1 MIQKKLIIGLV
12 GEIASGK
19 GTVVDYLVNK
29 HNASQH
35 KFSTSLRDLLQRLY
49 LDVNRQNMQ
58 NISTVLREHFSQDLL
73 AKVIAED
80 VANDNNQFI
89 IIDGVRRFSDIT
101 YLKKLPEF
109 KLVYVKT
116 DIKKR
121 YERIIE
127 RQENTDDQFKTF
139 EQFQKDNQAETEQ
152 EILKV
157 AETADYVINNN
168 GTMEELQQRVDE
180 VISNLIPKF

>member
-1 MIQKKLIIGLV
+1 MNKIILGLV

-19 GTVVDYLVNK
+19 GTVVNYLASK
-29 HNASQH
+29 YNASQH

-49 LDVNRQNMQ
+49 LEVNRQNMQ
-58 NISTVLREHFSQDLL
+58 NISTVLREHFGQDLL

-80 VANDNNQFI
+80 VASDKNQFI

-101 YLKKLPEF
+101 YLKKIPEF
-109 KLVYVKT
+109 KLIYVQT

-139 EQFQKDNQAETEQ
+139 EQFEKDNQAETEQ

-157 AETADYVINNN
+157 AEIADYVINNN
-168 GTMEELQQRVDE
+168 GTTEELHQQVNE
-180 VISNLIPKF
+180 IISDLIPKS